1 MKQEFY
7 SHGKLLITG
16 EYVVL
21 DGAKALAIPTK
32 KGQSLI
38 VETNDTKDLKWE
50 SYDCHGNIWY
60 ETTIETSSLFNDKA
74 PVGNSKFDTTLF
86 KILWEALHMNPKF
99 LDNTKGYLVK
109 THLEFERLWGLG
121 TSSTLINNIAQ
132 WAKINPFELLNNSF
146 GGSGYDIASAE
157 AKTPILYQRTKDLN
171 TPIIEK
177 APEFNPIFKD
187 EIYFVYLENK
197 KDSKDAITNYRSK
210 SISEIK
216 SVISEIE
223 TITQSIIKCTTI
235 KEFETLIDQH
245 EDIISKI
252 LNCKTIKQERF
263 PDYHRSIKSL
273 GGWGGDFVMVN
284 ANKTDLNYFTSKNY
298 ITIINFES
306 MIWNKN

>member
-1 MKQEFY
+1 MKQKFY

-38 VETNDTKDLKWE
+38 VETNDTKLLKWK

-60 ETTIETSSLFNDKA
+60 ETTIETSSFFNNKA

-86 KILWEALHMNPKF
+86 KILWEALQVNPKF
-99 LDNTKGYLVK
+99 IDKTRGYSIS

-132 WAKINPFELLNNSF
+132 WAKINPFELLNKSF
-146 GGSGYDIASAE
+146 GGSGYDIAAAE
-157 AKTPILYQRTKDLN
+157 AKTPIFYQRTKDPD
-171 TPIIEK
+171 TPSIKK
-177 APEFNPIFKD
+177 AIQFNPIFKD
-187 EIYFVYLENK
+187 EIYFIYLENK
-197 KDSKDAITNYRSK
+197 MDSKDAIANYRSK
-210 SISEIK
+210 SIYEIN
-216 SVISEIE
+216 SVIAEIE
-223 TITQSIIKCTTI
+223 KITDSIVNCTSI

-245 EDIISKI
+245 EEIISNI
-252 LNCKTIKQERF
+252 LDCKTIKQIRF

-273 GGWGGDFVMVN
+273 GGWGGDFVLVT
-284 ANKTDLNYFTSKNY
+284 ANQNDLNYFSSKNY
-298 ITIINFES
+298 STIISFTDMVSE
-306 MIWNKN
+306 KF